1 MLATL
6 AEHSTRDAAFVYEP
20 KYDGIRALA
29 AVEPGGSDAR
39 VALYSR
45 LGNEKS
51 SQFPEIVTALAAFA
65 KGRPPLVLDGEIVA
79 LDRNGEPAGF
89 QQLQGRIHVTSGA
102 PGGQAVAFIVFDILR
117 EGDDDLCGL
126 PLTERR
132 ARLERVFGRTRSP
145 VIRLGEQV
153 HGDGEALWDEAR
165 TRGWEGLIAKRA
177 SSPYRAGKRSPDWM
191 KLKLVVTQEFVVGGW
206 TEPRGSRSH
215 FGALLLG
222 VYDGDALEYV
232 GHTGA
237 GFDGKE
243 LDKVSRLLRPLE
255 TATSPFRVR
264 PKPNERPHWVE
275 PSLVAEV
282 KFTEWTDD
290 GKLRHPTYLGL
301 RDDVDARKVTRE
313 QKAPATRTAA
323 TPARRHGAG
332 QGSKSATTTRR
343 PSVRQGVSP
352 TKAREPHVKQGP
364 STAKTGRASAGPGSS
379 PAMTR
384 EPDGGRVGPV
394 KTPKRRSNQKPQS
407 TKPVVLPP
415 ELSSVVEQ
423 LQDLEDRGKDGPVL
437 LPDGDRLDVTNL
449 RKVFWP
455 GPRLTK
461 GDLLRYYVR
470 VAPVILPVVEDR
482 PLVMKRLP
490 NGVDGKAFYQQRAPS
505 PVPAH
510 VRVEELES
518 DTDVPNRL
526 IGGNLKT
533 LLYMAQIAAISQDP
547 WFSRVQSP
555 ADADCAAIDLDP
567 GDGVTFETVLDVA
580 RWVRDEL
587 AVLGAESYPK
597 TSGSDGL
604 HVFLPLPPGTPYEAG
619 MLYCQIVA
627 TMVATKHP
635 RQATVERTVRARP
648 KGTVYVD
655 YLQNIEGKTL
665 ACAYSARGSDYAGA
679 STPLTWDEV
688 DQGVDRRDYTILTLP
703 ERLAE
708 VGDLWKGLRASKGI
722 DFHAVERY
730 LKK

>member
-1 MLATL
+1 MSPVKPWRGDVRTLRPMLATL
-6 AEHSTRDAAFVYEP
+6 AEHPRRDPAFVYEP

-29 AVEPGGSDAR
+29 SIEPGGR
-39 VALYSR
+39 TGGVALYSR

-51 SQFPEIVTALAAFA
+51 AQFPEIARGLAAFTRSRTA
-65 KGRPPLVLDGEIVA
+65 PLVLDGEVVA
-79 LDRNGEPAGF
+79 LDEHGAPAGF
-89 QQLQGRIHVTSGA
+89 QQLQGRIHVASGPPA
-102 PGGQAVAFIVFDILR
+102 GQEVAFIAFDILR
-117 EGDDDLCGL
+117 DGDEDLCDL

-132 ARLERVFGRTRSP
+132 ARLEKVFSRSRSS
-145 VIRLGEQV
+145 VVRLGEQV
-153 HGDGEALWDEAR
+153 RGDGEAMWDRAKAQ
-165 TRGWEGLIAKRA
+165 GWEGLIAKRA
-177 SSPYRAGKRSPDWM
+177 AGPYRAGKRSADWI

-206 TEPRGSRSH
+206 TEPRGTRAH

-222 VYDGDALEYV
+222 VYEGDALVYV

-255 TATSPFRVR
+255 TADCPFRQK
-264 PKPNERPHWVE
+264 PKTNERPHWVA

-290 GKLRHPTYLGL
+290 DKLRHPTYMGL
-301 RDDVDARKVTRE
+301 RDDVEATTVTRE
-313 QKAPATRTAA
+313 MKAPEKRTAA
-323 TPARRHGAG
+323 APRRKAVDAR
-332 QGSKSATTTRR
+332 SA
-343 PSVRQGVSP
+343 
-352 TKAREPHVKQGP
+352 
-364 STAKTGRASAGPGSS
+364 SS
-379 PAMTR
+379 PAS
-384 EPDGGRVGPV
+384 GGRGARV
-394 KTPKRRSNQKPQS
+394 KSGTRPDRVEPS
-407 TKPVVLPP
+407 P
-415 ELSSVVEQ
+415 ELVAVLDQ
-423 LQDLEDRGKDGPVL
+423 LQDLEDRGKDGRVA
-437 LPDGDRLDVTNL
+437 LPDGDHLEVTNL

-470 VAPVILPVVEDR
+470 VAPAILPVVEDR

-490 NGVDGKAFYQQRAPS
+490 NGIDGKAFYQQRAPS
-505 PVPAH
+505 PVPKG

-526 IGGNLKT
+526 IGGSLKT

-567 GDGVTFETVLDVA
+567 GDGVTFDTVLDVA

-597 TSGSDGL
+597 TSGSEGL

-627 TMVATKHP
+627 TMVAMKHP
-635 RQATVERTVRARP
+635 KQATVERTVRARP

-679 STPLTWDEV
+679 SAPLTWDEI
-688 DQGVDRRDYTILTLP
+688 DAGVDRRDFTILTVP
-703 ERLAE
+703 TRLAE
-708 VGDLWKGLRASKGI
+708 VGDLWKGLRESKGI

-730 LKK
+730 VRK